1 MNARVS
7 VCARVPGPYAPAS
20 SSLGERA
27 SSPTHEVVETIARIP
42 PAAFVA
48 SGLGAWRRAVLALTQ
63 EPGADVCKAYLR
75 VASRVISTAEAIRDE
90 QARAAGDAASGS
102 AGA

>member
-1 MNARVS
+1 MCVRSRTRRPNLQIIR
-7 VCARVPGPYAPAS
+7 
-20 SSLGERA
+20 RA
-27 SSPTHEVVETIARIP
+27 IPPPPHEVVETFALIP

-75 VASRVISTAEAIRDE
+75 VAFRVVSSAEAIRDE

>member
-1 MNARVS
+1 MCVRSRTRRPNLQIIR
-7 VCARVPGPYAPAS
+7 
-20 SSLGERA
+20 RA
-27 SSPTHEVVETIARIP
+27 IPPLPHEVVETFALIP

>member
-1 MNARVS
+1 MIESFA
-7 VCARVPGPYAPAS
+7 
-20 SSLGERA
+20 L
-27 SSPTHEVVETIARIP
+27 IP

-48 SGLGAWRRAVLALTQ
+48 SGLGAWRRDVLGLTR

-75 VASRVISTAEAIRDE
+75 VAYMVVSSAEAMRDE

-102 AGA
+102 ASK